1 MKSYYPIILLF
12 IPYYMMSQDRAI
24 RAVDSCKTISDN
36 KVLVF
41 NKENSDFSLKFNDET
56 SYITIF
62 FGKDDND
69 VQFKRIRLSELN
81 PADLKD
87 KEYAL
92 AHNFIYDIVYKGYS
106 IHRTSLGCD
115 SEISDE
121 LEYYIDIMKD
131 LKKGK
136 LISPITA
143 IEIAKKNGFDRVLS
157 CELEDDPRWKGPG
170 FYEENEKKW
179 KVTWT
184 LKTKS
189 KLDVGLDVIKL
200 NAKNGKVLDKYIE
213 FPID

>member
-1 MKSYYPIILLF
+1 MI
-12 IPYYMMSQDRAI
+12 SQDRAI
-24 RAVDSCKTISDN
+24 RAIDSCKIISDN
-36 KVLVF
+36 KVLIF
-41 NKENSDFSLKFNDET
+41 NKENSDFSLKFNDGI
-56 SYITIF
+56 SSITIF
-62 FGKDDND
+62 FGKDDYD
-69 VQFKRIRLSELN
+69 VELKRIKLSELN

-92 AHNFIYDIVYKGYS
+92 AHNFIYDVIYKGYP
-106 IHRTSLGCD
+106 IHRISLGCD

-121 LEYYIDIMKD
+121 LKYYEDIMKD

-143 IEIAKKNGFDRVLS
+143 IEIAKENGFDKVLS
-157 CELEDDPRWKGPG
+157 CELQDDPRWKRPG

-200 NAKNGKVLDKYIE
+200 NAKNGKVLGKFIE